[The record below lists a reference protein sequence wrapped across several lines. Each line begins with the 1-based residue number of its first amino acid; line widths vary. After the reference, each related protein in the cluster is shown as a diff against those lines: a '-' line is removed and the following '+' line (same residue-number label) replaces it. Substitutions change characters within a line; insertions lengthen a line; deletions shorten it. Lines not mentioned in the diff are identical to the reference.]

1 METVYCKLRDPGT
14 TFWDPSKQQKV
25 TGRTIAK
32 LEKTRRVRD
41 AIRFGGLI
49 EVSRSDYERQR
60 KDRGQAPA
68 PVEESSEDE
77 KKEEKKE
84 KEKENFSKSEI
95 EDMMAK
101 GRDLGFIDK
110 DENKEWVY
118 RDYSLGSSVSK
129 AVEALQNSPELAASL
144 EKEISEKSSEEE

>member
-14 TFWDPSKQQKV
+14 TFWDPSKRQKV
-25 TGRTIAK
+25 SGRTIAK
-32 LEKTRRVRD
+32 LEKTQRVRD

-60 KDRGQAPA
+60 KDRGEVSAST
-68 PVEESSEDE
+68 ETSEGEAEE
-77 KKEEKKE
+77 KKEEE
-84 KEKENFSKSEI
+84 EEDFSKSEI

-101 GRDLGFIDK
+101 GRDLGLIDK

-129 AVEALQNSPELAASL
+129 AVEALQNSPELASSL
-144 EKEISEKSSEEE
+144 KKELSEGSEE